1 MDIHNNVICPSEFI
15 GFAFVQNGKIQV
27 IFRLDYDTLFVYA
40 EDYGLYCQRMITS
53 YGKTFADIGIPI
65 VVIAESPHTNE
76 FFDTPL
82 QVFNGGEIYC
92 RPTNGTTRGS
102 AGFFIRTQL
111 FDVFTNTET
120 ITDNLWHPIII
131 ANACQYQCSAG
142 KPTEAGHRDRNF
154 LTLFWGNITLF
165 NATSLVHR
173 LNLFSSCKIIIAC
186 TKGNLSFVRKW
197 LLKYKKHVF
206 VCIHELSLRGCVE
219 HTLMQNGIPFVSVG
233 HPCSWHNPKCRQKRE
248 LSPLNRPRKIPKK
261 YA

>member
-1 MDIHNNVICPSEFI
+1 MHNNVICPDEFV
-15 GFAFVQNGKIQV
+15 GYAFIQNGKIQV

-40 EDYGLYCQRMITS
+40 EDYGLYCRRMITS

-76 FFDTPL
+76 FFDAPL
-82 QVFNGGEIYC
+82 LVFKGGKIYC

-111 FDVFTNTET
+111 FDVLTNTEI

-173 LNLFSSCKIIIAC
+173 LNLFSPCKIIIAC
-186 TKGNLSFVRKW
+186 TKGNLSFVKKW

-233 HPCSWHNPKCRQKRE
+233 HPCSWHNPKCLQKRE
-248 LSPLNRPRKIPKK
+248 IRPLTRPRKIPKK
-261 YA
+261 FA